1 MNFLGHSRISMEIDI
16 KTMYGNFTGDFY
28 KGRLENLK
36 LPSDVKNGL
45 FLHRK
50 IDSISD
56 TGNILTEKI
65 DKKFSIFRGV
75 ISDIIIDHFLALE
88 WEKLFNED
96 LNDSIKMVYRELDK
110 YRDIY
115 TKDFTEVYNW
125 ISQNNIL
132 YSYKNPENI
141 KKTFAGISKRV
152 RKGNILT
159 EAYDELI
166 KKYDL
171 FHRLGIEEFRRT
183 ADIACAEYAPF
194 DNK

>member
-96 LNDSIKMVYRELDK
+96 LNDSIKW
-110 YRDIY
+110 Y
-115 TKDFTEVYNW
+115 TENW
-125 ISQNNIL
+125 TNTGIFIRKISQKFITGYPGIT
-132 YSYKNPENI
+132 YSI
-141 KKTFAGISKRV
+141 
-152 RKGNILT
+152 
-159 EAYDELI
+159 LI
-166 KKYDL
+166 KIL
-171 FHRLGIEEFRRT
+171 RI
-183 ADIACAEYAPF
+183 
-194 DNK
+194 

>member
-1 MNFLGHSRISMEIDI
+1 
-16 KTMYGNFTGDFY
+16 
-28 KGRLENLK
+28 
-36 LPSDVKNGL
+36 
-45 FLHRK
+45 
-50 IDSISD
+50 
-56 TGNILTEKI
+56 
-65 DKKFSIFRGV
+65 
-75 ISDIIIDHFLALE
+75 
-88 WEKLFNED
+88 
-96 LNDSIKMVYRELDK
+96 MVYRELDK

-125 ISQNNIL
+125 ISRNNIL

-171 FHRLGIEEFRRT
+171 FHSLGIEEFRRT
-183 ADIACAEYAPF
+183 ADTVRMEYKPF
-194 DNK
+194 DR